1 MSSQRSPGK
10 MGIKFFLRISQASY
24 SSEEENKQWIVH
36 QRGKAGKLR
45 KVRRIRFSASSSPL
59 PSHYS
64 FITGDLWY
72 YRNGPSGAGFCLDR
86 SLFSP
91 KGGDSAA
98 ADADGKHSTTGWC
111 PKLKSVQKWEK
122 IGTNWQ
128 NRIFPILAHPDEWN
142 SFFLH
147 LMKHCNFCTNKKSP
161 LSIFNIIS

>member
-1 MSSQRSPGK
+1 MSSQRSAGK

-72 YRNGPSGAGFCLDR
+72 YRNGPPGSRFCLDR

-91 KGGDSAA
+91 AGDSAAA
-98 ADADGKHSTTGWC
+98 ADADGKHSEPEIQLKTGQ
-111 PKLKSVQKWEK
+111 KQILFLATEKHEKEKSAKRLEK
-122 IGTNWQ
+122 IYVA
-128 NRIFPILAHPDEWN
+128 RN
-142 SFFLH
+142 SAQGQAL
-147 LMKHCNFCTNKKSP
+147 
-161 LSIFNIIS
+161 LSRGRAGN

>member
-72 YRNGPSGAGFCLDR
+72 YRNGPPGSRFCLDR

-91 KGGDSAA
+91 AGDSAA
-98 ADADGKHSTTGWC
+98 ADADGKHSEPEIQLKTGQ
-111 PKLKSVQKWEK
+111 KQILFLATEKHEKEKSAKKEIYVA
-122 IGTNWQ
+122 
-128 NRIFPILAHPDEWN
+128 RN
-142 SFFLH
+142 SALGQA
-147 LMKHCNFCTNKKSP
+147 L
-161 LSIFNIIS
+161 LSRGRAGN